1 LSATVTMPDYL
12 SANACSRS
20 FVIIRKNQI
29 NLSHYAANSGAKS
42 WIYRFM
48 LRGKAREMGLG
59 SISAISL
66 LDARTKAAECRK
78 LRHEGIDPI
87 KARRGQT
94 QPANARRCQGNHIWA
109 AADAYIASQRA
120 GWRNAKH
127 GAQWKSTL
135 VCTCR
140 KRRRPTTADHHQ
152 ISPQQSCRRHVTGGQ
167 LQHSIVHG
175 GCGLKIPG

>member
-1 LSATVTMPDYL
+1 MPDYH

-78 LRHEGIDPI
+78 LHHEGIAPI
-87 KARRGQT
+87 EARRGKRSQQMLDAAKAIT
-94 QPANARRCQGNHIWA
+94 FGA

-120 GWRNAKH
+120 GLA
-127 GAQWKSTL
+127 
-135 VCTCR
+135 
-140 KRRRPTTADHHQ
+140 
-152 ISPQQSCRRHVTGGQ
+152 
-167 LQHSIVHG
+167 
-175 GCGLKIPG
+175 